1 MNSGNFIIILTAT
14 FPALAISSF
23 LFSLAI
29 YFQAPEAHPET
40 QDRVDNLEHLEDI
53 VPAFIEEIRALRRMV
68 DRERQRT
75 RRLEN
80 EVRDMERRQRNR
92 EETADEAGDEAEM
105 EDDGDGEVQK
115 RQEGEIPVRK
125 PFDINEFLIEQRARE
140 QACRVIQRSRMNR
153 NCGSNRDL
161 TEDVPEFQAHGVRL
175 RGGADIMLDDDKA
188 LEAAAVTELPPS
200 PEGTSTPMNDENST
214 LTQTVR
220 QHGREEICARM
231 LGHEDTHA
239 PAITRGSYTPL
250 TNGFHQPSR
259 PVVVHEYPRT
269 PSPPRHQ
276 ATFSFSRQPT
286 VAHNPSPGSIPPFPQ
301 THLSRQRLTRIATQ
315 NETEESRR
323 ANILTLILENTR
335 PRITPRDI
343 TTIVEGYTRSQADA
357 DRNRAALT
365 NWDVQ
370 EVPPREIHMRYT
382 HSITTSTITGD
393 TTTFRTVQS
402 TIRTES
408 RPTQNDPAN
417 NHTPAP
423 STDEHV
429 PHPPLT
435 NGHRESHTLLPTLT
449 FTDFI
454 PGPTGKFYISPR
466 TADLVSPLRQTLQR
480 VLPGLSRTV
489 IDEIL
494 ARYAVA
500 LGLGLANRAQNVMI
514 RPSSAFVNGGVNRDG
529 VEDLSVDADEDTF
542 SGHEEVFERRLREIR
557 ADGGGVTAFH
567 INGGIVMRD
576 ANNTTTHDEAAE
588 RLTAGPEDIRP
599 RPRLSTPELNEAIGS
614 WGSVTRTPSGLV
626 LRLRGEGAAYE
637 EIHHLQRA
645 HADYGRDVA
654 RTSSESSTR
663 SSRSASLSGTTLV
676 NSAVGSTNGDTVPTS
691 NPPTNGE
698 LSEGVELYRNGAY
711 ETPTATLRRRRDARD
726 MRRAAREN
734 LLVERGSV
742 EEESTG
748 NSEESSEDSMDA
760 EIAEVEEMWRE
771 IRRQRGTMEEEMM
784 RHVAARERAVQ
795 AGQTNR
801 VGMNGVGMN
810 GVESEGGDEASE
822 GSGSE
827 TRERRLDS
835 E

>member
-1 MNSGNFIIILTAT
+1 MNSSNFIILLTAT
-14 FPALAISSF
+14 FPALAISSV
-23 LFSLAI
+23 LFSLAT
-29 YFQAPEAHPET
+29 YFRAPEAHPET
-40 QDRVDNLEHLEDI
+40 QDLVDNLEDLEDI
-53 VPAFIEEIRALRRMV
+53 VPSLVEEVRALRRMV

-80 EVRDMERRQRNR
+80 EVRDMERRQR
-92 EETADEAGDEAEM
+92 ECDETTDDAGDEAEIA
-105 EDDGDGEVQK
+105 DDEDGEVEK
-115 RQEGEIPVRK
+115 RNPGERPAQRQ
-125 PFDINEFLIEQRARE
+125 FDVDEFLEEQRARE
-140 QACRVIQRSRMNR
+140 QACRMIQRTMMNR
-153 NCGSNRDL
+153 LCGSGRHL
-161 TEDVPEFQAHGVRL
+161 TEGVPEFQPPGARL
-175 RGGADIMLDDDKA
+175 RGGADTILSDDEA
-188 LEAAAVTELPPS
+188 LEEAAATELPPS
-200 PEGTSTPMNDENST
+200 PERTSAPVNDATSTI
-214 LTQTVR
+214 TQTFR
-220 QHGREEICARM
+220 QHGREETRARM

-259 PVVVHEYPRT
+259 PVIVHEYPQT
-269 PSPPRHQ
+269 PSLPRHQ

-286 VAHNPSPGSIPPFPQ
+286 VTHNPSPGFIPPSPQ
-301 THLSRQRLTRIATQ
+301 THPPRQRLTRIAIQ
-315 NETEESRR
+315 NETEETRR

-343 TTIVEGYTRSQADA
+343 TTIVEGYTRSLADA
-357 DRNRAALT
+357 DTNRAALT

-370 EVPPREIHMRYT
+370 EVPPGEIHLRLT
-382 HSITTSTITGD
+382 HSITTSTITGN
-393 TTTFRTVQS
+393 TTTFRTVDS
-402 TIRTES
+402 TIRIES

-417 NHTPAP
+417 NHTPSP
-423 STDEHV
+423 STDGHV
-429 PHPPLT
+429 PHTPLT
-435 NGHRESHTLLPTLT
+435 NGHRESLTPLPTFT

-454 PGPTGKFYISPR
+454 PGPTGEFYISPR

-480 VLPGLSRTV
+480 VLPGLSRPV
-489 IDEIL
+489 IDEIA
-494 ARYAVA
+494 ARYVVA
-500 LGLGLANRAQNVMI
+500 LGLGLANRERNVMI

-557 ADGGGVTAFH
+557 ADGSGVDTFH

-599 RPRLSTPELNEAIGS
+599 RPRLSTPEINEAIGS
-614 WGSVTRTPSGLV
+614 WGSVTRTPGGLV
-626 LRLRGEGAAYE
+626 LRLRGEGTADE
-637 EIHHLQRA
+637 EIYHLQRA

-676 NSAVGSTNGDTVPTS
+676 NSVVGSTNGDTVPTS

-698 LSEGVELYRNGAY
+698 LSESEELFRNAAY

-748 NSEESSEDSMDA
+748 SSEGGSEDSMDA

-784 RHVAARERAVQ
+784 RHVAARDRAAQ
-795 AGQTNR
+795 ARQTN
-801 VGMNGVGMN
+801 GAGTN
-810 GVESEGGDEASE
+810 GVESEGGDEASG

-827 TRERRLDS
+827 ARERRLDS